1 MASWLLSPTH
11 LHVKWRK
18 KEKRGGSRTFLFFS
32 PAECRNAENERRSI
46 AGPIQGA
53 HLPVMAPAA
62 ITKRE
67 ARKK

>member
-1 MASWLLSPTH
+1 MVAEH
-11 LHVKWRK
+11 
-18 KEKRGGSRTFLFFS
+18 FFFS